1 MEIINQNQ
9 KITTKAQKELSVKK
23 TEPAKTTKPVK
34 KTSDGGD
41 NSTSKKKTKNISNR
55 GTGAGGKNTNKNG
68 LTFEKKVSVIS
79 EIDIHSSNKK
89 GRYFEFGFKN
99 DKDENYKYIAAS
111 QNGFFKYM
119 DGKGEINN
127 DIKPAHGCKKPD
139 ECIIDEDNKKIY
151 IVEKKF
157 QQVSGS
163 VCEKIQTAPFKKEH
177 YQKRIP
183 NYKIHY
189 IYCLSKWFEKNCET
203 ELEYLK
209 ENGIPVFI
217 DNKKIGEDIKNFIIK
232 NRKSSD
238 GGDN

>member
-1 MEIINQNQ
+1 MTTFNKETVNIN
-9 KITTKAQKELSVKK
+9 
-23 TEPAKTTKPVK
+23 
-34 KTSDGGD
+34 DGGD
-41 NSTSKKKTKNISNR
+41 GGDGGDSGNKKKNNVKKNR

-68 LTFEKKVSVIS
+68 LTFEKKISVIS
-79 EIDIHSSNKK
+79 EIDIHSSSEPGK
-89 GRYFEFGFKN
+89 YFEFTFKN

-119 DGKGEINN
+119 NEKKEINN

-139 ECIIDEDNKKIY
+139 ECIIDENAKTIY
-151 IVEKKF
+151 IIEKKF

-163 VCEKIQTAPFKKEH
+163 VCEKIQTVHFKKTH

-209 ENGIPVFI
+209 ENNIPVFI
-217 DNKKIGEDIKNFIIK
+217 DNKDNVGEDVKKFIIK
-232 NRKSSD
+232 NRKLNINDIDGSD
-238 GGDN
+238 N